1 MAEATMPQMLI
12 AEFVGTFLLVFTVGC
27 NVLSNAS
34 AFVGVS
40 IGCVLMVIIYA
51 FGAIS
56 GGNFNPAVSVM
67 LGIIQAMGKD
77 VGMPWGKVAAY
88 CGTQIAGGIFGG
100 VAYAI
105 LFMNQFNLQPNK

>member
-1 MAEATMPQMLI
+1 MAQMCV

-51 FGAIS
+51 FGGIS

-67 LGIIQAMGKD
+67 LGIIETMKEGKGMGWKD
-77 VGMPWGKVAAY
+77 VGIY
-88 CGTQIAGGIFGG
+88 CGVQILAGI
-100 VAYAI
+100 VAGFCYFA
-105 LFMNQFNLQPNK
+105 LF